1 METIF
6 SRVPKAEYSTSL
18 NILVLL
24 DMQSGRGKENFEK
37 AKTILP
43 KNDWLQGVS
52 RAWTLG
58 KILKFSHLKYHFLH
72 SEPRIYHKI

>member
-18 NILVLL
+18 NIFVLL
-24 DMQSGRGKENFEK
+24 DMQSRRGKENFEK

-43 KNDWLQGVS
+43 ENDWLQGVFEIFTPEIPLP
-52 RAWTLG
+52 A
-58 KILKFSHLKYHFLH
+58 F
-72 SEPRIYHKI
+72 